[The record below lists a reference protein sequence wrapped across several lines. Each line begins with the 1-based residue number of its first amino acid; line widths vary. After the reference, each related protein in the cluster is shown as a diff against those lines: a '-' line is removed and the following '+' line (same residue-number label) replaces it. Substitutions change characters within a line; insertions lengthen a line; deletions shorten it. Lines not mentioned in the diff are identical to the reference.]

1 MSSES
6 RPILQKMVNVPVVDS
21 TIIKFSSA
29 KGLGAVEAKFR
40 YPSSPAMNVPTWKLD
55 GPNGAGFDADNSPA
69 ALQLYWQR
77 GQAYTDVTQVGDGHT
92 VLFSPTLAHTSI
104 EPGSV
109 TLTCPGSASL
119 QDDGNGHFFD
129 GAGGQFASGTIN
141 YATGVCAI
149 TYVTAPA
156 NLAVL
161 TINYTAWLNITSTYT
176 PLPPVLNELVGTG
189 TGAALTFSHT
199 TAQNPIVP
207 GTLVVDA
214 GVSGVYQDNGAGAF
228 NQAFYAEAYSA
239 GSASL
244 LTFTHTL
251 ATPPAIPKSLFI
263 YVTGVLVAQD
273 DGAGHITGSNAG
285 GPITGTITY
294 STGVCSI
301 TFTAA
306 PGVHP
311 ITFNYL
317 SSSAAVL
324 TAGSVVYT
332 TGVITGLTFASA
344 PATRDLIVCSY
355 VPGVNS
361 HLVNP
366 GGILRQL
373 FHCGSELL
381 RLRGSGG
388 GNVELLLYSERHS
401 GGLNDG

>member
-1 MSSES
+1 MSTES
-6 RPILQKMVNVPVVDS
+6 RPILQKVCQVPVVDS
-21 TIIKFSSA
+21 TIIKFASA
-29 KGLGAVEAKFR
+29 KNLGTVEARFR
-40 YPSSPAMNVPTWKLD
+40 YPSTPAMNVPLWKVD
-55 GPNGAGFDADNSPA
+55 GPNGAGFDADNPPA

-77 GQAYTDVTQVGDGHT
+77 GQKYSDVSQVGDGHT
-92 VLFSPTLAHTSI
+92 VTFTPTLAHTPI

-109 TLTCPGSASL
+109 TITDGLTAAV

-141 YATGVCAI
+141 YATGVSSI
-149 TYVTAPA
+149 TYITVPS

-176 PLPPVLNELVGTG
+176 PLPPITNELVGTG
-189 TGAALTFSHT
+189 TGSALSFSHT
-199 TAQNPIVP
+199 TAQKPIVP

-228 NQAFYAEAYSA
+228 NQQFYGEAYSA

-244 LTFTHTL
+244 VTFAHSL
-251 ATPPAIPKSLFI
+251 ATTPAIPKSVFI

-273 DGAGHITGSNAG
+273 DGAGHITGSNLA
-285 GPITGTITY
+285 GPITGTIVY

-311 ITFNYL
+311 ITVNYL

-332 TGVITGLTFASA
+332 TGVITALTFASA
-344 PATRDLIVCSY
+344 PATGDLIVCSY
-355 VPGVNS
+355 VPGVNAV
-361 HLVNP
+361 LVNP

-373 FHCGSELL
+373 FHCGSD
-381 RLRGSGG
+381 R
-388 GNVELLLYSERHS
+388 
-401 GGLNDG
+401 